1 MGEKSKWQNKLSELD
16 SFWDLDS
23 LISKPFSEKKAEKRS
38 PEQCTADIT
47 SDDEENNG
55 TVIKKYIIPQRPYFD
70 KDHKPEKEFSCD
82 NSLIHS
88 TKIYSWKSNYNYYE
102 NFYNDVKRFRS
113 VHCDD
118 AEEVKF
124 FSYVPQYSQM
134 NTKQSRWYFYW
145 RDRARQGEFLPT
157 DYSYIILYIF
167 EIINSEYDSG
177 AEKALEQMCLVWKN
191 YRKAYPQ
198 LDKYLCEW
206 ICDFG
211 LINNVSV
218 PRGIFGNDTSE
229 IMRYA
234 SVKEYYASSYID
246 DSDGFVDIILEFCSN
261 YDYKKSRYYS
271 ENSHIYDTAVKG
283 TLKKLID
290 SGALTGFNAEDCSM
304 RRDSYVGAL
313 CSFHAKKKIEIT
325 YCSFSRTNEF
335 RFIVGDVIKYIENK
349 IRTYLS
355 IKSKLGVFSLNDDI
369 KKEIDGI
376 VHFDPLKKK
385 SFEKQ
390 GNVRNDY
397 DRLYDPPKK
406 EFSLSDAKKIES
418 DSWETTKKLVEAFEE
433 DDQDEIVQ
441 EEVSK
446 PSEASSDRTDVFGE
460 YIEFL
465 VAVKRKSF
473 SEQKLIAEKMGKMID
488 NISDEINEK
497 AIEVYGDVL
506 LEDNGD
512 GYAVIPE
519 YEGSLDELIDNRGVE
534 NGKLK

>member
-1 MGEKSKWQNKLSELD
+1 MDEKSKWQDKISELD

-23 LISKPFSEKKAEKRS
+23 LISKSFPKKRIDKN
-38 PEQCTADIT
+38 PTEQCSAEITAE
-47 SDDEENNG
+47 SEENNG
-55 TVIKKYIIPQRPYFD
+55 TVIKRYLIPQRPYFD
-70 KDHKPEKEFSCD
+70 EGYKPEKEFSCE

-88 TKIYSWKSNYNYYE
+88 IKIYSWKSNYNYYE
-102 NFYNDVKRFRS
+102 NFYNDVKRFHN
-113 VHCDD
+113 VHCDE

-134 NTKQSRWYFYW
+134 NTKQSKWYFYW
-145 RDRARQGEFLPT
+145 RDKARQGEFLPT

-177 AEKALEQMCLVWKN
+177 ADKALEQMCLIWKN

-218 PRGIFGNDTSE
+218 LRGIFGNEISE
-229 IMRYA
+229 IMRYS
-234 SVKEYYASSYID
+234 SVKEFYASSYID

-271 ENSHIYDTAVKG
+271 ENSGIYDATIKS
-283 TLKKLID
+283 TLKELID
-290 SGALTGFNAEDCSM
+290 GGALTGFSTEDCSM

-313 CSFHAKKKIEIT
+313 CSFHAKKKIEIK

-335 RFIVGDVIKYIENK
+335 RFIVGDIIKYTENK

-355 IKSKLGVFSLNDDI
+355 IKSKLGVFSLNDDV

-376 VHFDPLKKK
+376 VHFDILKKK
-385 SFEKQ
+385 NIEKQ
-390 GNVRNDY
+390 GIAKNDY
-397 DRLYDPPKK
+397 DRLYDPPQK

-433 DDQDEIVQ
+433 EDQDEIIQ
-441 EEVSK
+441 K
-446 PSEASSDRTDVFGE
+446 EASKMPEAGSDRADVFGE

-465 VAVKRKSF
+465 TAVKRKNF
-473 SEQKLIAEKMGKMID
+473 SEQKLIAEKMGKMTD

-497 AIEVYGDVL
+497 AIEIYGDVL
-506 LEDNGD
+506 LEDSGD

-519 YEGSLDELIDNRGVE
+519 YEGLLDDLIDNRGVE
-534 NGKLK
+534 DGKCK